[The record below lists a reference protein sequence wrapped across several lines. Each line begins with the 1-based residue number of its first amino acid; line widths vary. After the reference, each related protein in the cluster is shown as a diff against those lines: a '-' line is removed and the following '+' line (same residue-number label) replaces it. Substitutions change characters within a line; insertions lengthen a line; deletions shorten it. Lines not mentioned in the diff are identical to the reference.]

1 MYYFYLYFTVTQSA
15 ATPSLGTL
23 YLRGSFVGF
32 DEKFYVDA
40 VDSVGRLFFDPAPT
54 LQSSSLIKCSYEFT
68 SNVVEASLATNN
80 NLKARNNKGIIR
92 EGTIDKTTINDLIDG
107 VDAYVNLS

>member
-32 DEKFYVDA
+32 DEKFSVDA
-40 VDSVGRLFFDPAPT
+40 VDSVGRLFYDPAPT

-68 SNVVEASLATNN
+68 SNVVEASLATYN

-92 EGTIDKTTINDLIDG
+92 EGTINKIMINDLIDG